1 MDDTTL
7 LSEFEPKPTKQVIE
21 YERQLFQ
28 ARFSPCGK
36 YLIASGYDATIQRW
50 DVSGDEVTRLNPCL
64 GHHAWVQC
72 LAFIPTTE
80 RIVSAD
86 SWGQIAV
93 WQYTDET
100 PAPVWKNEAAH
111 DGWVRAVAVS
121 PDGQRIASGGNDRV
135 LRIWSAADGTLL
147 KEWPHPEKIFSLCFH
162 PSGTSLISG
171 DLKGVIRD
179 WDIDTATARRELDA
193 RILYQFDKIQECGGV
208 RHLSFD
214 SDGKHLACAG
224 QKTPG
229 GGFATGFPCVLIF
242 NWDTGQL
249 LREMQMGKTDDGFA
263 YDAIFHP
270 AGFVMATSCA
280 FPGKGFVWC
289 WTPENEKPF
298 YESNS
303 ITNGRSLSLHPD
315 GRRIALLVSQS
326 PNANG
331 RQLVDGVYQGG
342 SARIHLLEF
351 SGAKP
356 EAAEKSS

>member
-36 YLIASGYDATIQRW
+36 FLIASGYDATIQRW
-50 DVSGDEVTRLNPCL
+50 AVSGNETKRLSPCL
-64 GHHAWVQC
+64 GHHAWVPC

-93 WQYTDET
+93 WQYADET
-100 PAPVWKNEAAH
+100 PAPVWKNDAAH

-121 PDGQRIASGGNDRV
+121 PDGQRIASGGNDRM
-135 LRIWSAADGTLL
+135 LRIWSAADGKLL
-147 KEWPHPEKIFSLCFH
+147 KEWSHPEKIFSLCFH
-162 PSGTSLISG
+162 PSGSSLVSG

-179 WDIDTATARRELDA
+179 WDIDTATVRRELDA
-193 RILYQFDKIQECGGV
+193 RVLYQLDKIQECGGV
-208 RHLSFD
+208 RHLSFNH
-214 SDGKHLACAG
+214 DGKRLACAG

-229 GGFATGFPCVLIF
+229 GGFSTGFPCVLVF
-242 NWDTGQL
+242 DWDDGQL
-249 LREMQMGKTDDGFA
+249 LREMQMGKNDDGFA

-289 WTPENEKPF
+289 WTPQSEKPF
-298 YESNS
+298 FESTT
-303 ITNGRSLSLHPD
+303 IPNGRSLSLHPD
-315 GRRIALLVSQS
+315 GRRIALLVSKS
-326 PNANG
+326 ANG
-331 RQLVDGVYQGG
+331 NGRVLVQGVYQGG
-342 SARIHLLEF
+342 SAQIHILEF
-351 SGAKP
+351 
-356 EAAEKSS
+356 